1 MGQNPPRAPDD
12 GPAASGDE
20 PRHRSQPLEDAPGDG
35 QPPSRGDGEDAGG
48 ASGDGGPEGPTGLW
62 HNPAARFV
70 FLFLVYL
77 GALAYFY
84 PKARERYTWIM
95 DAMAEATAAVEYYLF
110 LPFASHA
117 SLSEKVVVFNGFSV
131 QIIEECTGAYE
142 VLIYSAAVLA
152 FPTTWAK
159 KGLGLLFGAPL
170 LYLCNVVR
178 IAVLMVVGRYYP
190 SAFDFMHLY
199 LWQATLILFIVSVWM
214 LWIHKVVR
222 HEGPR
227 ASA

>member
-1 MGQNPPRAPDD
+1 MGQNPPQAPDD
-12 GPAASGDE
+12 GQRASGDE
-20 PRHRSQPLEDAPGDG
+20 LSDQSQAVEDAPGQG
-35 QPPSRGDGEDAGG
+35 QPPSRHEEDDGGAAGG
-48 ASGDGGPEGPTGLW
+48 GRGPGGPTGLW
-62 HNPAARFV
+62 RNPAARFV
-70 FLFLVYL
+70 FLFLLYL

-95 DAMAEATAAVEYYLF
+95 DAMAEATAAVEYYMF
-110 LPFASHA
+110 LPFAANA

-131 QIIEECTGAYE
+131 QIIEECTGVYE
-142 VLIYSAAVLA
+142 ILIYAAAVLA

-159 KGLGLLFGAPL
+159 KGLGLLLGAPL

-178 IAVLMVVGRYYP
+178 IAVLMIVGRYYP

-214 LWIHKVVR
+214 LWIHKVVQ
-222 HEGPR
+222 HEAPR